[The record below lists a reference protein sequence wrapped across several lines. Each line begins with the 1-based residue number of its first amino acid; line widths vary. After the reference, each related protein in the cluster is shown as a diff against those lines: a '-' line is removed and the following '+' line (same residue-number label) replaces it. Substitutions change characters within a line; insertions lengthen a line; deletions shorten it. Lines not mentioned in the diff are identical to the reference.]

1 MITNINQLDVT
12 KQYTYADYLTWKFTE
27 MVELIKG
34 KLFILSPA
42 PSSYHQRILS
52 NLHGEIYAIFKTHKC
67 DLFIAPFDVRL
78 VKNKAL
84 DTEIIT
90 VVQPDFC
97 IICDPTKVDAKGCV
111 GAPDFIIEIIS
122 PGSIKKDYNEKY
134 NLYQENEVREYWIVN
149 PDAKSI
155 HQYYLNEEKI
165 FIEKEIHI
173 QKGNI
178 IPHIFPDMQVALE
191 TIF

>member
-1 MITNINQLDVT
+1 MITNLNQLDVT

-42 PSSYHQRILS
+42 PSSYHQRIVT
-52 NLHGEIYAIFKTHKC
+52 NIAGELIPFFKYNKC

-155 HQYYLNEEKI
+155 HQYYINEEKI

>member
-1 MITNINQLDVT
+1 MITNLNQLDVT

-52 NLHGEIYAIFKTHKC
+52 NLHGEIYAIFKFHKC

-97 IICDPTKVDAKGCV
+97 IICDPTKVDAKGCI

-173 QKGNI
+173 QKGSI
-178 IPHIFPDMQVALE
+178 IPHIFPEMQVALE